1 MTRGTSCTSVV
12 LVAVAVISDSA
23 GDHGLARNA
32 LLFALPFAAVGALVR
47 FGGFLDSRERFS
59 GLQALCSGAIVAL
72 LVLSCAVR
80 SNAMEGAPPLAV
92 SSLMAV
98 IALFALKALLAVAPH
113 RRRLGSFS
121 PAKP

>member
-1 MTRGTSCTSVV
+1 MGRRVLPAF
-12 LVAVAVISDSA
+12 LVAVAAISDSA

-32 LLFALPFAAVGALVR
+32 LLFALPFAAVAALVG

-59 GLQALCSGAIVAL
+59 GIQALCSGAIVAL

-80 SNAMEGAPPLAV
+80 SSAVQGVPPLAV

-98 IALFALKALLAVAPH
+98 VGLLALKGVLSVAPH
-113 RRRLGSFS
+113 WRRLGSLS

>member
-1 MTRGTSCTSVV
+1 MGRRVLPAL
-12 LVAVAVISDSA
+12 LVAVAAIADSA

-32 LLFALPFAAVGALVR
+32 LLFALPFAAVAALVR

-59 GLQALCSGAIVAL
+59 GIQALCSGAIVAL
-72 LVLSCAVR
+72 LVISCAVR
-80 SNAMEGAPPLAV
+80 SSAVNGVPPLAV

-98 IALFALKALLAVAPH
+98 VALFALKGLLTAAPH
-113 RRRLGSFS
+113 VRRLGSLS

>member
-1 MTRGTSCTSVV
+1 MGRRV
-12 LVAVAVISDSA
+12 LPALLVTVAAIADSA
-23 GDHGLARNA
+23 GDHSLARNA
-32 LLFALPFAAVGALVR
+32 LLFALPFAAVAALVR

-59 GLQALCSGAIVAL
+59 GIQALCSGVIVAL

-80 SNAMEGAPPLAV
+80 SSAVNGVPPLAV

-98 IALFALKALLAVAPH
+98 VGLFALKGVLSVAPH
-113 RRRLGSFS
+113 WRRLGSLS

>member
-1 MTRGTSCTSVV
+1 MGRRVLPAL
-12 LVAVAVISDSA
+12 LVAVGVIADSA

-32 LLFALPFAAVGALVR
+32 LLFALPFAAVAALVR

-59 GLQALCSGAIVAL
+59 GIQALCSGAIVAL

-80 SNAMEGAPPLAV
+80 SSAVQGVPPLAD
-92 SSLMAV
+92 SSLMA
-98 IALFALKALLAVAPH
+98 ACGLFALKGMLSVAPH
-113 RRRLGSFS
+113 LRRLGLS